1 MALKGVYLALLRN
14 GVWCYAGNQ
23 DTIPPNA
30 ELPLPDRATQENLM
44 TKDHSHSPADHSI
57 QEITEPTTLHGKWNV
72 NRRQL
77 VIGSAAIAAASLA
90 AGVGISTRG
99 TASASLLA
107 QGDES
112 VGLVEVTVA
121 QLRDALDRGDLT
133 VRQLVQACLDRIA
146 ANDQKGPTLR
156 AVIETNPD
164 ALTIA
169 DELDAELKAGKSRG
183 PLHGI
188 PVLLKD
194 NIATADKME
203 TTAGSFALKGAIP
216 TRDSFIVGQLRTFGL
231 VILGKANLSEWANIR
246 SSQASSGWTG
256 RGGQSVNPYQLDRTP
271 SGSSSGSAIAL
282 SASYVPLAI
291 GSETDGSLVSP
302 AGHCGIVSIKPTL
315 GLVSRMG
322 VIPISHN
329 QDTAGPMARNVADA
343 AALLN
348 VLAVVDHDD
357 PANQMTIQGGVGM
370 PQTIASPAASPQA
383 SPAVGAKVIGIPT
396 YPTRPESA
404 THPID
409 YTDPAILGA
418 DGLRGARIGVLR
430 AAAGFSVGADQIFG
444 QALTAIK
451 ELGAEVIDPVEMPS
465 LDELKTSPDE
475 LDVLLWDFKA
485 DLPAYIEGYVDP
497 SFPVRNLK
505 DVIAFNEAHFDEE
518 LQWFGQDLF
527 ITAEKK
533 SDLQDPEYIAAVL
546 RNQQRGREDGID
558 AVLKKYQLDAIVAPT
573 NAPATKIDLVNGDHW
588 MGGTSTAAAVA
599 GYPLVTVPAGY
610 IAGLP
615 VGITFMGGAFSEETL
630 IRCAYAFEQ
639 HTLVRTA
646 PTYATPAV
654 LPPGG
659 PSGDNPAATPEVPS
673 VATPVG

>member
-1 MALKGVYLALLRN
+1 MA
-14 GVWCYAGNQ
+14 
-23 DTIPPNA
+23 
-30 ELPLPDRATQENLM
+30 
-44 TKDHSHSPADHSI
+44 KDHSQAPVDHS
-57 QEITEPTTLHGKWNV
+57 LHEASESNTRRGGWSV
-72 NRRQL
+72 NRRKL
-77 VIGSAAIAAASLA
+77 VIGSAAVAAATVAISGREHAA
-90 AGVGISTRG
+90 AGGTHDATRA
-99 TASASLLA
+99 TLPA
-107 QGDES
+107 QTNGS
-112 VGLVEVTVA
+112 VDLVEVTVA
-121 QLRDALDRGDLT
+121 QLREALAKGDLT

-146 ANDQKGPTLR
+146 ANDREGPALH

-169 DELDAELKAGKSRG
+169 DELDAELKDGKSRG

-216 TRDSFIVGQLRTFGL
+216 THDSFIVGEVRKSGM

-246 SSQASSGWTG
+246 SSYVSSGWSG
-256 RGGQSVNPYQLDRTP
+256 RGGQAVNPYQLDRTP
-271 SGSSSGSAIAL
+271 SGSSAGSAIAIA
-282 SASYVPLAI
+282 ASYVPLAI

-329 QDTAGPMARNVADA
+329 QDTAGPMARTVADA

-348 VLAVVDHDD
+348 VLAVIDQDD

-370 PQTIASPAASPQA
+370 PQTIASPTASASPVASPETSPQA
-383 SPAVGAKVIGIPT
+383 SPAVGVQMIGLPT
-396 YPTRPESA
+396 YPTRPERA

-418 DGLRGARIGVLR
+418 DGLRGTRIGVLR
-430 AAAGFSVGADQIFG
+430 AAAGFSVGADQIFA
-444 QALTAIK
+444 QALAAIK

-465 LDELKTSPDE
+465 LEELKKSPDE
-475 LDVLLWDFKA
+475 LDVLLWDFKT
-485 DLPAYIEGYVDP
+485 DLATYIESYVDP
-497 SFPVRNLK
+497 SFPVRTLA
-505 DVIAFNEAHFDEE
+505 DVIAFNDAHFNEE

-527 ITAEKK
+527 IRAEKK

-546 RNQQRGREDGID
+546 RNQQRGRKDGID
-558 AVLKKYQLDAIVAPT
+558 AVLKRYQLDAVVAPT
-573 NAPATKIDLVNGDHW
+573 NAPATKIDLVNGDHFL
-588 MGGTSTAAAVA
+588 GGTSTPAAVA

-639 HTLVRTA
+639 HAKVRTA
-646 PTYATPAV
+646 PTYAAPGV

-659 PSGDNPAATPEVPS
+659 PSGDNPAATPEVQ
-673 VATPVG
+673 ATPVG

>member
-1 MALKGVYLALLRN
+1 
-14 GVWCYAGNQ
+14 
-23 DTIPPNA
+23 
-30 ELPLPDRATQENLM
+30 M
-44 TKDHSHSPADHSI
+44 TKDHSHSPADHST
-57 QEITEPTTLHGKWNV
+57 QEPTEPTTLRGGWGV
-72 NRRQL
+72 NRRKL
-77 VIGSAAIAAASLA
+77 VIGSAAIAAASVVAGRDHSA
-90 AGVGISTRG
+90 AGASTPAHDV
-99 TASASLLA
+99 ASISLLA
-107 QGDES
+107 QTDGS
-112 VGLVEVTVA
+112 VDLVEVTVT
-121 QLRDALDRGDLT
+121 QLRDALVGGDLT
-133 VRQLVQACLDRIA
+133 IRQLVQACLDRIA
-146 ANDQKGPTLR
+146 ANDQEGPALR

-216 TRDSFIVGQLRTFGL
+216 THDSFIVGQVRKSGL

-246 SSQASSGWTG
+246 SSHVSSGWSG
-256 RGGQSVNPYQLDRTP
+256 RGGQAVNPYQLDRTP
-271 SGSSSGSAIAL
+271 SGSSAGSAIAVA
-282 SASYVPLAI
+282 ASYVPLAI

-329 QDTAGPMARNVADA
+329 QDTAGPMARTVADA

-348 VLAVVDHDD
+348 VLAVLDQDD
-357 PANQMTIQGGVGM
+357 PANQMAIQGGVGM
-370 PQTIASPAASPQA
+370 PQTIASPSASPDSSTAASPQA
-383 SPAVGAKVIGIPT
+383 SPAVGATMIGIPT

-409 YTDPAILGA
+409 YTDPGILGA

-430 AAAGFSVGADQIFG
+430 AAAGFSVGADQIFE
-444 QALTAIK
+444 QALAAIK
-451 ELGAEVIDPVEMPS
+451 GLGAEVIDPVEMPS
-465 LDELKTSPDE
+465 LEELKKSPDE

-527 ITAEKK
+527 IEAEKK

-573 NAPATKIDLVNGDHW
+573 NAPATKIDLVNGDHFL
-588 MGGTSTAAAVA
+588 GGTSTPAAVA
-599 GYPLVTVPAGY
+599 GYPLVAVPAGY

-639 HTLVRTA
+639 HTKVRTA
-646 PTYATPAV
+646 PTYAAPAV

-659 PSGDNPAATPEVPS
+659 PSGDNPAATPGAHP